1 MGVMIAS
8 GKGVWHERG
17 RRELWGT
24 TRMFC
29 LLIQVVTVCIYTFV
43 KAHQEIALRVVH
55 ITVQIM
61 SGKSFVFKGKKKLIR
76 LWLSVP

>member
-1 MGVMIAS
+1 
-8 GKGVWHERG
+8 
-17 RRELWGT
+17 
-24 TRMFC
+24 MFC

-76 LWLSVP
+76 L